1 MISRRSLL
9 LSLSAAPLVLLAAP
23 ARSEGAVK
31 LIVGASPGGT
41 TDRVARGLGTELA
54 KILDRTVIVENK
66 AGAGGNIAAEIVS
79 KAAPDGATFL
89 ICYTSFTINQSLYKK
104 LPFDPAKDFTPIS
117 ILAEVPSILVAR
129 SDFPAS
135 SVGEFIDTIK
145 ATPDKYAFA
154 IGGVGSSLQL
164 ATAAFLRDA
173 GLKAK
178 MIPYKGT
185 SPALADVLGGHADAM
200 FASAVNVLPY
210 LGTGKLKFIGVTST
224 EPMQQFPSVAPVSDT
239 LAGFSS
245 KAWFGILGPAGMS
258 KDLLAKVHDAVVKA
272 AGSDAFR
279 KLFEP
284 EGGTV
289 TTMTPPDFAAF
300 LKENA
305 DYYAKVV
312 PLTEAKAG

>member
-1 MISRRSLL
+1 MVSRRTILISL
-9 LSLSAAPLVLLAAP
+9 AASPLVLATSP
-23 ARSEGAVK
+23 ARSAAAIK

-41 TDRVARGLGTELA
+41 TDRVARGLSTELA

-66 AGAGGNIAAEIVS
+66 PGAGGNIAAEVVAKS
-79 KAAPDGATFL
+79 SPDDATYL

-117 ILAEVPSILVAR
+117 ILAEVPSVLVLR
-129 SDFPAS
+129 PDFPAS
-135 SVGEFIDTIK
+135 NVSEFISAIK
-145 ATPDKYAFA
+145 AAPNKYAFA
-154 IGGVGSSLQL
+154 IGGVGSSVQL

-178 MIPYKGT
+178 TIPYKGT

-210 LGTGKLKFIGVTST
+210 VGTDKLKFIGVTST
-224 EPMQQFPSVAPVSDT
+224 ERMQQLPTIAPIADT

-245 KAWFGILGPAGMS
+245 KAWFGILGPAGLS
-258 KDLLAKVHDAVVKA
+258 GESLAKLHKAVVQA
-272 AGSDAFR
+272 AGSETFR

-289 TTMTPPDFAAF
+289 TTMRPQEFAAF

-305 DYYAKVV
+305 EYYAKVV
-312 PLTEAKAG
+312 PLTGARPG